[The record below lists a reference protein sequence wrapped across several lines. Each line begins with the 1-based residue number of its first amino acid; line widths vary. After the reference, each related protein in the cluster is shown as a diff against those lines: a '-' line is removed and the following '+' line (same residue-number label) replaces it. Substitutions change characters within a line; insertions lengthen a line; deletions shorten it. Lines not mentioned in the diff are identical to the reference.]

1 MAVASSLCGCGGGG
15 GGGSAIPQS
24 IAPALPR
31 NHAPTIA
38 GRPLLTVL
46 QGTQYGFTP
55 IASDADD
62 DALTFAASGLP
73 AWAKIDATTGRVSGS
88 PAPADVGTSGS
99 VSISVSDGIATV
111 TLPAFAIE
119 VVATATGAASLSWLP
134 PTENDDGTPLTDL
147 AGYKIY
153 WGVSVGDYPNVVEI
167 KEAGLT
173 RYLVEQL
180 TPAKW
185 FFVVT
190 AVNSGG
196 VESEVSNLSIR
207 SVR

>member
-1 MAVASSLCGCGGGG
+1 
-15 GGGSAIPQS
+15 
-24 IAPALPR
+24 
-31 NHAPTIA
+31 
-38 GRPLLTVL
+38 LLTVL

-55 IASDADD
+55 VASDADD
-62 DALTFAASGLP
+62 DALTFTASGLP
-73 AWAKIDATTGRVSGS
+73 AWAKLDASTGRVSGS
-88 PAPADVGTSGS
+88 PSPADVGPTSTL
-99 VSISVSDGIATV
+99 SITVSDGIATAA
-111 TLPAFAIE
+111 LPPFAIE
-119 VVATATGAASLSWLP
+119 VVATATGAAWLSWLP

-153 WGVSVGDYPNVVEI
+153 WGASVGDYPNTVEV
-167 KEAGLT
+167 KDAGLT

-190 AVNSGG
+190 AVNSSGT
-196 VESEVSNLSIR
+196 ESDVSNLSIR